1 MPSSRHTD
9 PYRLILRTVFVAPA
23 EMPRDRQMLCAHVLL
38 HRAPRPRAFGA
49 VVGRCRPPT
58 EPHAREN
65 VPSMQVMAT
74 TRTCTSEQG
83 SGAHRRQAHA
93 VSYLCTGLTDRL
105 AVSQIPNV
113 HNKYEALNQHLD
125 MCAHLQTHAV
135 TWMVSILP
143 CGSCRPSFTAPKFD
157 LRSHF
162 PP

>member
-65 VPSMQVMAT
+65 VPWMLVMVT

-93 VSYLCTGLTDRL
+93 VSRVILC
-105 AVSQIPNV
+105 IN
-113 HNKYEALNQHLD
+113 YELSLG
-125 MCAHLQTHAV
+125 V
-135 TWMVSILP
+135 T
-143 CGSCRPSFTAPKFD
+143 
-157 LRSHF
+157 
-162 PP
+162 